1 MTNPANIYIL
11 YGSKIVLRKY
21 YKENEGDKTMKKVLL
36 TSAVVLTAFGAY
48 NSVNAEDV
56 TVPSITANTSTYVQ
70 TLKQKIKLVET
81 GYTYY
86 DAKGDKKEEPADPA
100 KATALTKKVEAVQ
113 SAINE
118 LTKLQNEYKTVYA
131 RYHEA
136 LTDRQT
142 REAKQEE
149 LAAAVKTAA
158 DKLNKLL
165 IDQAAFN
172 NVNEQLK
179 TEFAT
184 LSGADTVPG
193 SLAAAEKDLASKE
206 SALEKAKQDLADY
219 KANNVTKLAADY
231 DTQVATLTTAVD
243 VAQRNYNEAK
253 ATVATRSARLDQLET
268 DISNAMDVDYATGYA
283 IRQGSKELRAARKA
297 QADNDGKLAAAK
309 KLVDGDTSVTPAR
322 VGLKAKLDTLT
333 AGEATD
339 GSIAKAKA
347 ELKVKIEAANTEFA
361 TIDPAKAK
369 AIGLTFELDKIKS
382 AVEEVIAQ
390 NPVKPAETPATP
402 APAKA
407 AWVQSGSSWWY
418 KHADGSYT
426 TNGWEKINGTWYH
439 FDQAGWM
446 QTGWVKD
453 GNTWYYLNGSG
464 AMQTGW
470 VKDNGTWYYLNSNG
484 SMATGWYKVG
494 DKWYYSYASGALAVN
509 TTVDGYK
516 VNHNGEW
523 V

>member
-1 MTNPANIYIL
+1 
-11 YGSKIVLRKY
+11 
-21 YKENEGDKTMKKVLL
+21 MKKVLL

-56 TVPSITANTSTYVQ
+56 TVPSVTANTSTYVQ

-81 GYTYY
+81 GYNYY
-86 DAKGDKKEEPADPA
+86 DAQGNSHTEAGNSA
-100 KATALTKKVEAVQ
+100 KATALTSKVEEVQ

-118 LTKLQNEYKTVYA
+118 LTKRQNEYKAIYA

-172 NVNEQLK
+172 NVNDQLRA
-179 TEFAT
+179 EFAT
-184 LSGADTVPG
+184 LSGDATVSG
-193 SLAAAEKDLASKE
+193 SLAQAEQNLASKE
-206 SALEKAKQDLADY
+206 SALEAAKQALADY

-231 DTQVATLTTAVD
+231 DTQVATLTTAVE
-243 VAQRNYNEAK
+243 VAQREYNEAK
-253 ATVATRSARLDQLET
+253 ATVATRSARMDQLET

-283 IRQGSKELRAARKA
+283 IRQGSKGLRAARKA
-297 QADNDGKLAAAK
+297 QADNNGKLDAAK

-322 VGLKAKLDTLT
+322 VGLRAKLDTLT
-333 AGEATD
+333 GTGA
-339 GSIAKAKA
+339 GSIAAAKSTLNNAIGAANAEFGSIAPEKAKA
-347 ELKVKIEAANTEFA
+347 L
-361 TIDPAKAK
+361 
-369 AIGLTFELDKIKS
+369 GLTFELDKIKA
-382 AVEEVIAQ
+382 AVEEVVAQ
-390 NPVKPAETPATP
+390 NPVKPAEKPAEKP
-402 APAKA
+402 AAQA
-407 AWVQSGSSWWY
+407 AWVQSGSRWWY

-426 TNGWEKINGTWYH
+426 TNGWEKINGTWYY

-453 GNTWYYLNGSG
+453 GNTWYYLKDSG
-464 AMQTGW
+464 AMATGW
-470 VKDNGTWYYLNSNG
+470 VKDNGTWYYLKDNG
-484 SMATGWYKVG
+484 AMATGWYKVG
-494 DKWYYSYASGALAVN
+494 EKWYYSYASGALAVN
-509 TTVDGYK
+509 TTVDGYT
-516 VNHNGEW
+516 VNGNGEW

>member
-1 MTNPANIYIL
+1 
-11 YGSKIVLRKY
+11 
-21 YKENEGDKTMKKVLL
+21 MKKVLL

-48 NSVNAEDV
+48 NSVNANDV
-56 TVPSITANTSTYVQ
+56 TVPSVTANTSTYVQ

-81 GYTYY
+81 GYDYY
-86 DAKGDKKEEPADPA
+86 DATGVKHTEAADAA
-100 KATALTKKVEAVQ
+100 KAATLTAKVEAVQ

-172 NVNEQLK
+172 NVNTQLR
-179 TEFAT
+179 TEFDT
-184 LSGADTVPG
+184 LSGAATVSG
-193 SLAAAEKDLASKE
+193 SLAAAEQELATKE
-206 SALEKAKQDLADY
+206 SALENAKQNLADY
-219 KANNVTKLAADY
+219 KANNVTKLAANY
-231 DTQVATLTTAVD
+231 DTEVARLTTAVE
-243 VAQRNYNEAK
+243 VAQREYNEAK

-297 QADNDGKLAAAK
+297 QSDNNGKLAAAK
-309 KLVDGDTSVTPAR
+309 KLVDDDTSVTPAR
-322 VGLKAKLDTLT
+322 VGLKSKLDTLT
-333 AGEATD
+333 ADATTT
-339 GSIAKAKA
+339 GSIAKAKGV
-347 ELKVKIEAANTEFA
+347 LNVKIGEANTEFA
-361 TIDPAKAK
+361 SIAPEKAK
-369 AIGLTFELDKIKS
+369 AIGLTFELDKIKA
-382 AVEEVIAQ
+382 AVEEAIAQ
-390 NPVKPAETPATP
+390 NPVKPVENPVKPTVQAT
-402 APAKA
+402 
-407 AWVQSGSSWWY
+407 WVQSGSSWWY

-453 GNTWYYLNGSG
+453 GNTWYYLKDSG
-464 AMQTGW
+464 AMATGW
-470 VKDNGTWYYLNSNG
+470 VKDNGTWYYLKDNG
-484 SMATGWYKVG
+484 AMATGWYKVG
-494 DKWYYSYASGALAVN
+494 EKWYYSYASGALAVN
-509 TTVDGYK
+509 TTVDGYT
-516 VNHNGEW
+516 VNGNGEW

>member
-1 MTNPANIYIL
+1 
-11 YGSKIVLRKY
+11 
-21 YKENEGDKTMKKVLL
+21 MKKVLL
-36 TSAVVLTAFGAY
+36 TSAVVLAAFGAY
-48 NSVNAEDV
+48 NSANAQDV
-56 TVPSITANTSTYVQ
+56 TVPSVTANTSTYVQ

-81 GYTYY
+81 GYKYY
-86 DAKGDKKEEPADPA
+86 DAQGNSHTEAGDSA
-100 KATALTKKVEAVQ
+100 KATALTSKVEEVQ

-172 NVNEQLK
+172 NVSEQLR
-179 TEFAT
+179 TEFDT
-184 LSGADTVPG
+184 LSGAATVSG
-193 SLAAAEKDLASKE
+193 SLAQAEQNLASKE
-206 SALEKAKQDLADY
+206 SALEAAKQALADY
-219 KANNVTKLAADY
+219 KANNVTKLATDY
-231 DTQVATLTTAVD
+231 DAQVATRTTAVEL
-243 VAQRNYNEAK
+243 AQKEYNDAK
-253 ATVATRSARLDQLET
+253 ATVATRSARMDQLET

-297 QADNDGKLAAAK
+297 QADNNGKLEAAK

-322 VGLKAKLDTLT
+322 VGLKPKLDTLT
-333 AGEATD
+333 GTAA
-339 GSIAKAKA
+339 GSIAEAKGNLQA
-347 ELKVKIEAANTEFA
+347 KIGAANAEFA
-361 TIDPAKAK
+361 SIAPDKAK
-369 AIGLTFELDKIKS
+369 AIGLTFEFDKIKA
-382 AVEEVIAQ
+382 AVEEAIAQ
-390 NPVKPAETPATP
+390 NPVKPVENPVKPTVQAT
-402 APAKA
+402 
-407 AWVQSGSSWWY
+407 WVQSGSSWWY

-426 TNGWEKINGTWYH
+426 TNGWEKINGTWYY

-446 QTGWVKD
+446 
-453 GNTWYYLNGSG
+453 
-464 AMQTGW
+464 ATGW
-470 VKDNGTWYYLNSNG
+470 VKDNGTWYYLKDNG
-484 SMATGWYKVG
+484 AMATGWYKVA

-509 TTVDGYK
+509 TTVDGYT
-516 VNHNGEW
+516 VNGNGEW